1 MAPELLRNGPVAV
14 PFRSSLRAQAPAL
27 LALVAGVGLSLVAAW
42 WVRDWERAEVHR
54 SVVQQAE
61 DRVEALKGQLGRSTE
76 VLLAIESLYAARGE
90 VSRKEF
96 GAFVAGALARQ
107 PELQGLAWDPR
118 VTQAERSKVE
128 ARADADGLKQF
139 RFIEQS
145 SRGNMAPA
153 GMRGEYFP
161 VYFMEVQASNARAM
175 GFDVGSETRRR
186 DALERARDTGRPA
199 ATAPIRLAQE
209 PGSQKGV
216 LVFLPIYRGT
226 PQTLEA
232 RRADLRGFAVAVFRI
247 GDLVNDSL
255 NTAASNGLA
264 VRLFDGDEEIYRNGD
279 GRAGGGWETTLE
291 VAGRSWRMVFT
302 PTAAFTGGRPAF
314 WQGWAALGAGLVI
327 SGLLAV
333 SLWGY
338 GRRLS
343 AGDEANRALR
353 AEVAIRQRA
362 ESEAEAA
369 NRAKSEFLANM
380 SHEIRTPL
388 NAIAGYCQILLR
400 NDALGAFQRDAVTTI
415 ASSSDHLL
423 HLINEILDLS
433 KIDAGQME
441 VSEYDFDL
449 AGMVTELK
457 GMFQPPC
464 EEKLLG
470 LRMEGLEGRSR
481 VAVRGDGGKLRQV
494 LINLLGNA
502 VKFTERGCVTLRV
515 SEGPEGR
522 WSFDVEDTGPGIPD
536 DIQGRIFQPFQ
547 QGENAGGRGG
557 TGLGLTIARRQVEL
571 MGGALA
577 VSSAVGR
584 GARFYFALRL
594 PAALGEAAA
603 AESTVEHLAPGY
615 EVRAAVV
622 DDIRE
627 NREVLST
634 MLAMVGCEIV
644 LAENG
649 RQAIEVV
656 RASRPDIV
664 FMDMR
669 LPEMDGLEATR
680 QIVAEFGSAGIRI
693 VATSASALDHERNR
707 YLEAGC
713 DDFVAKP
720 FRAERI
726 FGSLKALLGVEFVQ
740 REGAPQ
746 DSRVA
751 PLDLAQ
757 IVLPEDLSARLV
769 MAAELH
775 SATVVKNCLKELE
788 QLGPNGSRLAEHL
801 RGFLASYDM
810 ETIQRVVA
818 QVTIEESA

>member
-1 MAPELLRNGPVAV
+1 MGARW
-14 PFRSSLRAQAPAL
+14 RSSIRVQAPAL
-27 LALVAGVGLSLVAAW
+27 LALVVGIGLSVIAAG
-42 WVRDWERAEVHR
+42 WVRGWERGELRRAVT
-54 SVVQQAE
+54 QQAE
-61 DRVEALKGQLGRSTE
+61 DRVEALRGQLIRSME
-76 VLLAIESLYAARGE
+76 VLHAIESFYAARGE
-90 VSRKEF
+90 VGRTEF
-96 GAFVAGALARQ
+96 RAFVAGALARQ

-118 VTQAERSKVE
+118 VTDAERKQVE
-128 ARADADGLKQF
+128 AKADADGLKEF
-139 RFIEQS
+139 HVSEQVAP
-145 SRGNMAPA
+145 GAMAPA
-153 GMRGEYFP
+153 ARRGEYFP
-161 VYFMEVQASNARAM
+161 VYFMETQAPNARAM

-186 DALERARDTGRPA
+186 EALERARDTGLA
-199 ATAPIRLAQE
+199 TATAPIRLAQE
-209 PGSQKGV
+209 QGSQKGM
-216 LVFLPIYRGT
+216 LVFFPIYRGT
-226 PQTLEA
+226 PQTVEQ

-255 NTAASNGLA
+255 NAVVSNGLS
-264 VRLFDGDEEIYRNGD
+264 VRLFDGGEEIYRNGE
-279 GRAGGGWETTLE
+279 GNAEGGWETTLE
-291 VAGRSWRMVFT
+291 VAGRSWRMVFA
-302 PTAAFTGGRPAF
+302 PTAGFTGARGIF
-314 WQGWAALGAGLVI
+314 WQSWATLAAGLVI

-338 GRRLS
+338 GRRLI
-343 AGDEANRALR
+343 AGDAANRALR
-353 AEVAIRQRA
+353 AEVAIRKRA

-400 NDALGAFQRDAVTTI
+400 NGALGPFQRDAVTTI

-423 HLINEILDLS
+423 NLINEILDLS
-433 KIDAGQME
+433 KIDAGRME
-441 VSEYDFDL
+441 VSESDFDL

-470 LRMEGLEGRSR
+470 LRAEGLEGRGR
-481 VAVRGDGGKLRQV
+481 VALRGDGGKLRQV

-502 VKFTERGCVTLRV
+502 VKFTERGCVILRV
-515 SEGPEGR
+515 VAGPDER
-522 WSFDVEDTGPGIPD
+522 WTFEVEDTGPGISLES
-536 DIQGRIFQPFQ
+536 QVRMFLPFQ
-547 QGENAGGRGG
+547 QGANAGGLGG
-557 TGLGLTIARRQVEL
+557 TGLGLAIASRQVEL
-571 MGGALA
+571 MGGSLGID
-577 VSSAVGR
+577 STPGR
-584 GARFYFALRL
+584 GARFFFTLHL
-594 PAALGEAAA
+594 PAAETETAA
-603 AESTVEHLAPGY
+603 AESEVERLAPGY

-680 QIVAEFGSAGIRI
+680 RIVEEFGDAGIKI

-726 FGSLKALLGVEFVQ
+726 FGSLKSLLGVEFLS
-740 REGAPQ
+740 RETTPQ
-746 DSRVA
+746 DSGVA
-751 PLDLAQ
+751 PIDLAQ

-775 SATVVKNCLKELE
+775 SATVVKNCLTEVE
-788 QLGPNGSRLAEHL
+788 ARGSNGRRLAEHL

-810 ETIQRVVA
+810 ETIQRIVA
-818 QVTIEESA
+818 QVPIEESV

>member
-1 MAPELLRNGPVAV
+1 MTSTLRK
-14 PFRSSLRAQAPAL
+14 SLGAQIPAL
-27 LALVAGVGLSLVAAW
+27 LALGLGITLSLAAAW
-42 WVRDWERAEVHR
+42 WVHDWEQAEVRR
-54 SVVQQAE
+54 SVIQEGQ
-61 DRVEALKGQLGRSTE
+61 DRVEALQGQLLRSTE
-76 VLLAIESLYAARGE
+76 VLRAIESLYAARGE

-96 GAFVAGALARQ
+96 SEFVSGALARQ

-118 VTQAERSKVE
+118 VTEAERREVE
-128 ARADADGLKQF
+128 ARADADGLKAF

-145 SRGNMAPA
+145 PRGGMAPA
-153 GMRGEYFP
+153 GRRGEYFP
-161 VYFMEVQASNARAM
+161 VYFMEAQATNAPAM
-175 GFDVGSETRRR
+175 GFDVGSEKRRR
-186 DALERARDTGRPA
+186 EALERARDTGLPA

-209 PGSQKGV
+209 RGSQKGV
-216 LVFLPIYRGT
+216 LVFLPIYRGE

-247 GDLVNDSL
+247 GDLVKGSL
-255 NTAASNGLA
+255 NAAASNGLA

-279 GRAGGGWETTLE
+279 GRSEGGWETTFD
-291 VAGRSWRMVFT
+291 VAGRTWRIVFT
-302 PTAAFTGGRPAF
+302 PTAAFTGGRPVF
-314 WQGWAALGAGLVI
+314 WQGWAALAAGFVI

-338 GRRLS
+338 GRRLR

-400 NDALGAFQRDAVTTI
+400 NGALGAFQRDAVTTI

-433 KIDAGQME
+433 KIDAGRME
-441 VSEYDFDL
+441 VSEGDFDL

-464 EEKLLG
+464 EDKLLG

-481 VAVRGDGGKLRQV
+481 VALHGDSGKLRQV

-502 VKFTERGCVTLRV
+502 VKFTERGCITLRV
-515 SEGPEGR
+515 SEGPEDR
-522 WSFDVEDTGPGIPD
+522 WSFEVEDTGPGIPE

-557 TGLGLTIARRQVEL
+557 TGLGLAIARRQVEL
-571 MGGALA
+571 LGGALA
-577 VSSAVGR
+577 VSSAADR
-584 GARFYFALRL
+584 GSRFSFTLRL
-594 PAALGEAAA
+594 PAAVGEEAATENA
-603 AESTVEHLAPGY
+603 VEHLAPGY

-649 RQAIEVV
+649 RQAVEVV

-680 QIVAEFGSAGIRI
+680 QIVAEFGGSGIKI

-726 FGSLKALLGVEFVQ
+726 FGSLKALLGVEFV
-740 REGAPQ
+740 RSEASRKEADAP
-746 DSRVA
+746 

-788 QLGPNGSRLAEHL
+788 ELGPNGSRLAGHL

-818 QVTIEESA
+818 QVPIEESA